1 MPLPR
6 RFRAARLLLPL
17 ILIGAGGCQNP
28 VRLVSR
34 DAQCGVVAIPNNSD
48 TWPTS
53 YRSRALHLIE
63 KECPDGYKIIGEG
76 EVVLKDGGSGKGY
89 EYEYN
94 GALEKVETK
103 KTEYRIRFC
112 ALTRN
117 EGPPSPDHA
126 PQPHEPPPAPGPPAE
141 AGDLP
146 PPRLL
151 K

>member
-1 MPLPR
+1 LPR
-6 RFRAARLLLPL
+6 RLRAARLLLPL

-53 YRSRALHLIE
+53 YRSRALHLIA
-63 KECPDGYKIIGEG
+63 KECLDGYKIIGEG
-76 EVVLKDGGSGKGY
+76 EVVLKGGGSGKGY

-94 GALEKVETK
+94 GALGKVETK

-112 ALTRN
+112 ALAHN
-117 EGPPSPDHA
+117 EGPPPPDHA
-126 PQPHEPPPAPGPPAE
+126 PQPHEPPPPSGPPAE

>member
-6 RFRAARLLLPL
+6 RFRAARLVLPL

-53 YRSRALHLIE
+53 YRSRALHLIA

-76 EVVLKDGGSGKGY
+76 EVVLKEGSSKGY

-112 ALTRN
+112 ALPRD
-117 EGPPSPDHA
+117 EGPQSN
-126 PQPHEPPPAPGPPAE
+126 EE
-141 AGDLP
+141 
-146 PPRLL
+146 RRTENRE
-151 K
+151 